1 MTLAKF
7 LTDGNL
13 EEFLTGENSELKYD
27 DSFSDPKYTKY
38 ADNRT
43 QLERHEWSY
52 LDKKVEPALFD
63 YVANKVFEI
72 GIFPI
77 NFLFKQI
84 RPSPDDYVATGILG
98 ISFITLYLI
107 NHTPTE
113 LLVSQET
120 DPGLVDL
127 IPRTIESGSLFKVEE
142 LKDKISFLIDN
153 SAILLA
159 SMLKKNPEAR
169 QSHAVTVSNP
179 IQKSLEEYKD
189 PDPLKRNEV
198 DNVYKVKTI
207 LKTAFLTH
215 LNKHMPKLKPGM
227 VSIINDIYESYDTSS
242 SNNEPLKDFYNTLM
256 RMPIEGVILY
266 LAPSNSSNTNARIGE
281 YDLSSPIPVHKLE
294 PLELEALSKKLPE
307 TERLSYINPISD
319 DQIKKTE
326 ENYKKFETG
335 ELSKKAYI
343 DLLWADAFEA
353 LRSKDITTDDV
364 VLTCNVVMVK
374 KAVELNDA
382 NVYNLLKPICTQMET
397 YRTMTF
403 KRLFQITS
411 EVEQKNTYKVD
422 SGIENFPP
430 SFYVKPASFE
440 QLTSVVNKYLQV
452 ISGPEIGNLVGI
464 DVSTFSTQTQWN
476 PEKYLETL
484 SRLGEP
490 STKLDFEKTNA
501 ELAAAFQKYKVE
513 HPDSKFEIANLQL
526 EDDPEKKAFNE
537 FLIKTY
543 GSTWFDKLKSMF
555 SWGYPES
562 TGLNIYPHHTIKNK
576 LAQLDLLF
584 QQLCEKQTQFEQAIG
599 IDLIN
604 DLFSLTKNG
613 INIKHD
619 SYSFDTATTA
629 GLQIAAGVITAST
642 TGSRVD
648 ALNTIWSIKE
658 YYIPKESLNVSISK
672 AEIMK
677 VNLEPITIAKLIV
690 VNDNTAKTVQ
700 MKILE
705 HVISYLIS
713 DVVFGVLGVGLVAK
727 VVLKLSM
734 PDKSLTTNIIPDF
747 LWKYKIIDVVLGL
760 ISHVANVIL
769 TNGNSMTMFNPQA
782 YFKNDF
788 FTFLYSRYT
797 EEVNG
802 VHSFPFFKIFIAL
815 QTFCRL
821 RNLAK
826 LFWRNVTGRSLTPR
840 RGLPEN
846 VDKTE
851 EITLS
856 LLYVIWLRD
865 PALRQEFY
873 NFSGISSNDKNL
885 QFASILNFNVSNLCP
900 IECKDH
906 LFQENTWS
914 DSHGNWVTNV
924 ASVIPTMFNPLKINV
939 YITLAV
945 YVMNCLVNGTGFRKD
960 PKIPI
965 YNPVK
970 HKLKGTMDLK
980 DLITDSNL
988 PYHKF
993 INYMEMIN
1001 HKDIVP
1007 IQKKLENNAK
1017 LYSIIK
1023 CQTIDTLILNDDLTL
1038 KKVSEV
1044 NADHELVC
1052 VVSYED
1058 KIYCKFEKEWYL
1070 TDNNNVTKV
1079 TFSEI
1084 RMISIKLLM
1093 FRREHGKKRPN
1104 RTFSEEISK
1113 FTNKFQLKFTIPN
1126 WIFKPHNSS
1135 HTSCLFEALSALYV
1149 YLHVHT
1155 EKSADFCVN
1164 IVKLCKTRF
1173 ASKNKIPEQMLD
1185 DQIAVSP
1192 RDEIKTI
1199 FFEVFKSLLQKDTS
1213 NFELSP
1219 VNFFEQDSPI
1229 NKVMIGNPEISAI
1242 GVIPQMFD
1250 IKTISPFFHYVPL
1263 ISKTPKE
1270 TTKYYPKDIS
1280 TENDDPYPDP
1290 TPYLY

>member
-27 DSFSDPKYTKY
+27 VLFRDQEFTKY
-38 ADNRT
+38 ADYENY
-43 QLERHEWSY
+43 ESGY
-52 LDKKVEPALFD
+52 LGKNIEPALFT
-63 YVANKVFEI
+63 YVANKVFET
-72 GIFPI
+72 GFFPI
-77 NFLFKQI
+77 KFLFEQI
-84 RPSPDDYVATGILG
+84 RPSPGDYVATGILG
-98 ISFITLYLI
+98 ITFITLYLI
-107 NHTPTE
+107 NRTPTE

-127 IPRTIESGSLFKVEE
+127 IPRIIESDPLFNLKE
-142 LKDKISFLIDN
+142 LRDKIPFLINN

-159 SMLKKNPEAR
+159 SMLNKNPEAS
-169 QSHAVTVSNP
+169 QSHAVAVSNP
-179 IQKSLEEYKD
+179 VQKSLEEYKD
-189 PDPLKRNEV
+189 PDPQKRNEV
-198 DNVYKVKTI
+198 ANVYKVKTI

-215 LNKHMPKLKPGM
+215 LNKHMPKFKPGM
-227 VSIINDIYESYDTSS
+227 VSIINDIYDTFDTSS
-242 SNNEPLKDFYNTLM
+242 SNNEHLKDFYNTLM
-256 RMPIEGVILY
+256 RMPIEGIILY
-266 LAPSNSSNTNARIGE
+266 LAPSNSSNTNAMFGE

-307 TERLSYINPISD
+307 TERLSYTNPISD
-319 DQIKKTE
+319 DRIKKTE
-326 ENYKKFETG
+326 ENYKKFEAG

-343 DLLWADAFEA
+343 DLLWADAFKE

-364 VLTCNVVMVK
+364 VLTCKVVMVK

-403 KRLFQITS
+403 KRLHQITA
-411 EVEQKNTYKVD
+411 EVERENTYSVD
-422 SGIENFPP
+422 SGIENLPP
-430 SFYVKPASFE
+430 TFLVKPANFE

-490 STKLDFEKTNA
+490 STKVDFEKTNA
-501 ELAAAFQKYKVE
+501 ELETAFQDYKKDN
-513 HPDSKFEIANLQL
+513 PASKFEIANLQL
-526 EDDPEKKAFNE
+526 KDDPEKKAFNTY
-537 FLIKTY
+537 LVKKY
-543 GSTWFDKLKSMF
+543 GSPWFDTFKRMF
-555 SWGYPES
+555 SWDNPEL
-562 TGLNIYPHHTIKNK
+562 TDLNIYPHHTTKNK
-576 LAQLDLLF
+576 LAQLDLFF
-584 QQLCEKQTQFEQAIG
+584 QILYKKQTQFEQAIG
-599 IDLIN
+599 NDLIN

-629 GLQIAAGVITAST
+629 GLQIAVGVITTSVT
-642 TGSRVD
+642 RSRLD
-648 ALNTIWSIKE
+648 AFNTILSIKE
-658 YYIPKESLNVSISK
+658 YYFPENALNVSISK

-677 VNLEPITIAKLIV
+677 VNLEPITIVKLIV
-690 VNDNTAKTVQ
+690 VDDNTAKTIQ
-700 MKILE
+700 IKILE
-705 HVISYLIS
+705 NVISYLFS
-713 DVVFGVLGVGLVAK
+713 DVVFSILGLTASATF
-727 VVLKLSM
+727 VLKLLM
-734 PDKSLTTNIIPDF
+734 RDKSSTTNIIPDF

-769 TNGNSMTMFNPQA
+769 TNGNSMTLSNPQA
-782 YFKNDF
+782 YLKNDF
-788 FTFLYSRYT
+788 YTYLYSRYT

-826 LFWRNVTGRSLTPR
+826 LFWRNVTGQSLTPR

-865 PALRQEFY
+865 PALRQDFY
-873 NFSGISSNDKNL
+873 NFGKISSNDKNL

-924 ASVIPTMFNPLKINV
+924 ALVIPTMINPLKINV
-939 YITLAV
+939 YMTLAV

-965 YNPVK
+965 YSPVK
-970 HKLKGTMDLK
+970 HKLKGTMNFK
-980 DLITDSNL
+980 DLITDEKL

-993 INYMEMIN
+993 IHYIEMN
-1001 HKDIVP
+1001 DSNDI
-1007 IQKKLENNAK
+1007 QLKLEKNAK
-1017 LYSIIK
+1017 PYCIIK
-1023 CQTIDTLILNDDLTL
+1023 CQTPETLLLNDDLTL

-1044 NADHELVC
+1044 NAVHELVC
-1052 VVSYED
+1052 VVSYGD

-1070 TDNNNVTKV
+1070 TDENNVKKV

-1104 RTFSEEISK
+1104 RTFSDEISK
-1113 FTNKFQLKFTIPN
+1113 FSNKFQLKFTILN
-1126 WIFKPHNSS
+1126 WIFKPHNAS

-1149 YLHVHT
+1149 YLHVRT
-1155 EKSADFCVN
+1155 ERSMDFCVD

-1173 ASKNKIPEQMLD
+1173 ASKNKIAEKD
-1185 DQIAVSP
+1185 VADQIALSP
-1192 RDEIKTI
+1192 RDAIKTI
-1199 FFEVFKSLLQKDTS
+1199 FFEVFKSLLQNNTS
-1213 NFELSP
+1213 NFKLSP

-1229 NKVMIGNPEISAI
+1229 NNEMIGNPDISAI

-1270 TTKYYPKDIS
+1270 TTKYYPKS
-1280 TENDDPYPDP
+1280 TENGDPYPFP
-1290 TPYLY
+1290 THYLYN